1 MSHSS
6 SSPLAK
12 TPPSSPFVV
21 PTPDSPFNTP
31 LWVKGLGGSGSETGN
46 AIAVDGDGNT
56 YVTGKLNGTASLG
69 STSVTSTDVFGDVFV
84 TKLDASGTLLWSKNF
99 GGVNLGVGQGISV
112 DASGNVYV
120 TGHFQDNR
128 PLGSPSPNPNVLF
141 GNTTFQNQG
150 ISDIFALKLSGTDG
164 SVSWA
169 KSFGGS
175 GIDMGYGISA
185 DADGN
190 SYITGTFA
198 SPSVTFGSTTLTNK
212 GLNDIF
218 AVKLDTTGN
227 VAWAK
232 NFGGSSNDS
241 AFGISVD
248 RNGGVYL
255 TGDFQQTVNFGTA
268 TLTSNGGSDVF
279 ALKLNSNDGNT
290 IWAKSFGGAG
300 FDSGQGIATDSNG
313 NAYLTG
319 FFANSNVAFGNVNLT
334 SQSIDVLAVK
344 LNSNDGSVAWA
355 KNFGGTNADAG
366 YAISVDGSGNVYLTG
381 AFNSTKATFGNT
393 TLTKSGD
400 PTFTDGFS
408 VKLNSIDGSTA
419 WARSFGGASSDSGY
433 GIAADRLGY
442 AYITGEFVSNSLTAG
457 TKTIANQGIS
467 GTSDGVVLKYDQTAS
482 STLTLTNSG
491 VNYTEKASPVLIASG
506 ATIADSSST
515 LNGSSLTVRLAAGGA
530 LGDRLSILTDATITL
545 DGRII
550 KYNGNRIGTYLGG
563 IGAES
568 LVITFDSAIAA
579 TAQAVLQRI
588 AYSSTADNLANSS
601 RSVEVSFINASG
613 IGSNT
618 PTRTILVTSVN
629 DAPSIGITQ
638 VLYDGS
644 TNRLPTSNGADGLS
658 ITSAPWLA
666 YRDSALIAGTATQT
680 ATAGKTTLTTDGSVH
695 AGYINY
701 TFAEKLG
708 APITFTSSLT
718 NPKFP
723 VLDRDAGYLLSF
735 NAKVLSESHSTSA
748 NANDR
753 NGDGKADRAGF
764 SVIALSQDKRG
775 IELGFWTDR
784 IWAQDDGTSQAT
796 PSLEPDGTAT
806 GNTRTLFTQ
815 AEFTTLNTTADTQ
828 YDLAVKGDNYQLFA
842 NGTLVLSGRL
852 RDYSAFIPTPQTIG
866 GIRVNPPNPY
876 NIANLV
882 FLGDDT
888 PTAQASVQL
897 NKLAVTTSPTVLP
910 AQTIAAASPLFLPG
924 GFVNDLDGITTAL
937 TTTLSATGGVITLR
951 TDIAGGLTAAD
962 IVGNGTRSVR
972 ITAIGDQ
979 ISNTLFNTTGLKYQ
993 SDLTFSGPETLT
1005 FTATDSL
1012 GASTRKTLSIV
1023 VTPKMT
1029 NLSANAPDFN
1039 GDGYA
1044 DLVWRNSVTGENG
1057 IWYLKGTAFAGSDGS
1072 AGYVPRRGID
1082 YDLLLSVADPDW
1094 AIVGYGDFN
1103 GDKKTD
1109 IVWRNGRTGQDS
1121 VWYLK
1126 GKDFAGGDAQVI
1138 LGRDYDYLLTV
1149 DDRNWNIEGVG
1160 DFNGDQ
1166 KSDLIWRNLATGQN
1180 IIWFM
1185 DGKNFLGGGSTA
1197 EGWVDGRDY
1206 RYLFSI
1212 ADRAWKI
1219 EAVADMNG
1227 DGRSDLIWRNY
1238 ATGENA
1244 IWYIKDTNFQPNG
1257 SQVVLGV
1264 DYDFFFPL
1272 NDSTWHIEAATD
1284 LNNDGKNDIVW
1295 RNYATGRNS
1304 VWYFDGSRFK
1314 INLVNPKEGQDYD
1327 YLPSLTDLNW
1337 RIGDVDRFN

>member
-6 SSPLAK
+6 SSPLAT
-12 TPPSSPFVV
+12 TPPSSTFVV
-21 PTPDSPFNTP
+21 PDSPFNTP

-56 YVTGKLNGTASLG
+56 YVTGKFNGTASFG
-69 STSVTSTDVFGDVFV
+69 STSLTSTGVFGDVFV
-84 TKLDASGTLLWSKNF
+84 TKLDTSGTVRWSKNF
-99 GGVNLGVGQGISV
+99 GGVNLDVGQGISV

-120 TGHFQDNR
+120 TGYFQDNR
-128 PLGSPSPNPNVLF
+128 PLGSSTANPNVLF
-141 GNTTFQNQG
+141 GSTMLQNQG

-175 GIDMGYGISA
+175 GIDIGYGISA

-218 AVKLDTTGN
+218 AVKLDTIGN

-300 FDSGQGIATDSNG
+300 FDGGQGIATDSNG

-319 FFANSNVAFGNVNLT
+319 FFANSNVAFGNINLT

-355 KNFGGTNADAG
+355 KNFGGTDADAG
-366 YAISVDGSGNVYLTG
+366 YAISVDGSENVYLTG

-419 WARSFGGASSDSGY
+419 WARSFGGESSDFGY
-433 GIAADRLGY
+433 GIAADKLGY
-442 AYITGEFVSNSLTAG
+442 AYITGEFVSNPLTAG
-457 TKTIANQGIS
+457 TTTIANQGIS
-467 GTSDGVVLKYDQTAS
+467 GTSDGVVLKFDQTAS
-482 STLTLTNSG
+482 STLTMTNSG

-506 ATIADSSST
+506 ATIVDSSST
-515 LNGSSLTVRLAAGGA
+515 LNGSALTVRLAAGGA
-530 LGDRLSILTDATITL
+530 LGDRLSILTDANITL

-550 KYNGNRIGTYLGG
+550 KYNGDRIGTYLGG

-579 TAQAVLQRI
+579 AAQAVLQRI

-644 TNRLPTSNGADGLS
+644 TNRLPTSAGADGLS

-666 YRDSALIAGTATQT
+666 YRESALVAGTATQT
-680 ATAGKTTLTTDGSVH
+680 ATAGNTTLTTDGSVY

-708 APITFTSSLT
+708 APSSLT

-723 VLDRDAGYLLSF
+723 VLDRNAGYLLSF

-764 SVIALSQDKRG
+764 SVIALSSDKRG

-784 IWAQDDGTSQAT
+784 IWAQEDGTSQAT
-796 PSLEPDGTAT
+796 PSLEPDGTAA

-866 GIRVNPPNPY
+866 GFPVNPPNPY

-882 FLGDDT
+882 FLGDNT

-897 NKLAVTTSPTVLP
+897 NKLAVTTSPAVLP

-962 IVGNGTRSVR
+962 VVGNGTRSVT
-972 ITAIGDQ
+972 ITATGNQ
-979 ISNTLFNTTGLKYQ
+979 LSTTLSSITGLKYQ

-1044 DLVWRNSVTGENG
+1044 DLVWRNSATGENV

-1072 AGYVPRRGID
+1072 ANYSPRRGID
-1082 YDLLLSVADPDW
+1082 YDSLLSVSDPDW

-1109 IVWRNGRTGQDS
+1109 LVWRNARTGENAI
-1121 VWYLK
+1121 WYLN
-1126 GKDFAGGDAQVI
+1126 GKDFVGGGGTLI
-1138 LGRDYDYLLTV
+1138 RGRDYDSILTI
-1149 DDRNWNIEGVG
+1149 DDRNWTIEGVG

-1166 KSDLIWRNLATGQN
+1166 KADLVWRNLATGQN
-1180 IIWFM
+1180 VIWFM
-1185 DGKNFLGGGSTA
+1185 DGKNFLGGSSTA
-1197 EGWVDGRDY
+1197 SGLIEGQDY
-1206 RYLFSI
+1206 RNLLSVP
-1212 ADRAWKI
+1212 DRFWKI

-1238 ATGENA
+1238 ATGENV
-1244 IWYIKDTNFQPNG
+1244 IWYIKDTNLTSDSAPA
-1257 SQVVLGV
+1257 VAGV
-1264 DYDFFFPL
+1264 DYEFFLPL
-1272 NDSTWHIEAATD
+1272 NDLNWRIEAATD
-1284 LNNDGKNDIVW
+1284 LNNDGKNDIIW
-1295 RNYATGRNS
+1295 RNYATGKNA
-1304 VWYFDGSRFK
+1304 VWYFDGARFK
-1314 INLVNPKEGQDYD
+1314 SNPVSPKEGQDYD
-1327 YLPSLTDLNW
+1327 YFTTVTDPNW